1 MSAQSPELIRVLV
14 VDDSFFMRKILVKI
28 LDNPKLGITVVDT
41 AKNGLE
47 AIEKNKLLKPD
58 VITLDVEMPHID
70 GLSALRRIIVEDPVP
85 VVMLSAHTGKGTE
98 TTIRALEIGAV
109 ECVGK
114 PSGIP
119 ITDLESIKNE
129 LIEKVKIASLSHPR
143 RRSESEMN
151 AAFAQEEPKKEPR
164 PTHGQLM
171 ELSAPAHT
179 LVAVASSTGGPRA
192 LHEFLSNIPSGVP
205 AALVMVQHILTRF
218 TKALA
223 RRLDECGALNI
234 LEAEEGQV
242 ILTGF
247 GYVAPAGRHLT
258 VQGVPGNYRIALND
272 SPPRMGVRPSADVMM
287 QSVAKASG
295 KHCLGVIFTGM
306 GRDGALGMK
315 HIHEAGG
322 KTFAQDAES
331 CVVYGM
337 PKAAVESG
345 VVDHQLPIP
354 AIAREIV
361 SFLSR

>member
-1 MSAQSPELIRVLV
+1 MSAQPPHLIRVLV

-28 LDNPKLGITVVDT
+28 LDDPKQGITVVDT
-41 AKNGLE
+41 AKTGLE

-58 VITLDVEMPHID
+58 VITMDVEMPHMD

-85 VVMLSAHTGKGTE
+85 VVMLSAHTGKGME

-129 LIEKVKIASLSHPR
+129 LIEKVKVASLSHPR
-143 RRSESEMN
+143 KRSESELSGLD
-151 AAFAQEEPKKEPR
+151 PKKELKPS
-164 PTHGQLM
+164 HGQLL
-171 ELSAPAHT
+171 EVSAPAHT

-192 LHEFLSNIPSGVP
+192 LHELLAKIPSGFP
-205 AALVMVQHILTRF
+205 AALVMVQHISTGF

-223 RRLDECGALNI
+223 RRLDECGALNV
-234 LEAEEGQV
+234 LEAEEGQLV
-242 ILTGF
+242 LTGF

-258 VQGVPGNYRIALND
+258 VQGGPGNYRIALND

-295 KHCLGVIFTGM
+295 KHCLGVILTGM
-306 GRDGALGMK
+306 GRDGAAGLK
-315 HIHEAGG
+315 NIHEAGG
-322 KTFAQDAES
+322 MTFAQDAES

-345 VVDHQLPIP
+345 VVDRQLPIP
-354 AIAREIV
+354 DIAGEIL